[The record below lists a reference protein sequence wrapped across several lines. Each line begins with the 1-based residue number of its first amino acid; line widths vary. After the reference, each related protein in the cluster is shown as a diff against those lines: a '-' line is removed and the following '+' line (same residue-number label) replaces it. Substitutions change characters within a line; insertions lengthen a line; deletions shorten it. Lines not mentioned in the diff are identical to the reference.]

1 MRGKGQHKEG
11 IKLCLWGNSA
21 AGGQERSRGGAQAL
35 GLVTSGCREH
45 REANQGGRKPV
56 CDTAGSFQVCSVCER
71 LSPCAL
77 EIVVLG
83 PWIAF
88 PKVFFVS
95 IVMGIGK
102 ILKVIQPSQ
111 ERGTT

>member
-1 MRGKGQHKEG
+1 MTTQGRHKTVPLGKPVLLEVKRGHVGG
-11 IKLCLWGNSA
+11 GSG
-21 AGGQERSRGGAQAL
+21 AGPSDKWLQGTPRSQPGG
-35 GLVTSGCREH
+35 G
-45 REANQGGRKPV
+45 KPV
-56 CDTAGSFQVCSVCER
+56 CHTAGSFQVCSVCER

-77 EIVVLG
+77 EIVALG
-83 PWIAF
+83 PWIAL

>member
-1 MRGKGQHKEG
+1 MLLEVKRGQVGR
-11 IKLCLWGNSA
+11 L
-21 AGGQERSRGGAQAL
+21 RAL

-45 REANQGGRKPV
+45 QGANQGWGKPV
-56 CDTAGSFQVCSVCER
+56 WDTAGSFQACSACEH

-77 EIVVLG
+77 KIVALG

-88 PKVFFVS
+88 AKVLFVS

-102 ILKVIQPSQ
+102 ILKVIQPPQ